1 MKEDE
6 RTESHDPAFVSTLI
20 SEAYQRIQ
28 PNLHRTRLI
37 RDEKYSLWLKCENEQ
52 NTGSFKWRGALAK
65 LSTFEPGLT
74 IVTAS
79 TGNHGL
85 GVAHAARLFD
95 LHAKVFVPSTAVPKK
110 IEKLKQTG
118 AEVITVD
125 GDSLVAE
132 LTGKEFASKNDFEW
146 VSPYNDL
153 DVISGQGTIGYEIE
167 EDAGVIDKVFITVG
181 GGGLIS
187 GIASWL
193 KHHQPGIQ
201 IIGCQPGNSPEMW
214 VSVIK
219 GHVVDIPD
227 ANPTLSD
234 GSAGPLEHDSI
245 TFPMCQKLVDMWV
258 LITEDE
264 IEHAIRYLYQAHD
277 LIVEGAAGVA
287 MAAAMK
293 EEHTGNSIV
302 ILCGGNID
310 PAVHLH
316 ICGK

>member
-1 MKEDE
+1 MKEDDQE
-6 RTESHDPAFVSTLI
+6 IQFNPAFISSLI
-20 SEAYQRIQ
+20 LEAYQRIQ

-37 RDEKYSLWLKCENEQ
+37 RDEKHGLWLKCENEQ

-65 LSTFEPGLT
+65 LSTFDSGLT

-85 GVAHAARLFD
+85 GVANAARLFD
-95 LHAKVFVPSTAVPKK
+95 LHAKVFVPATASPKK
-110 IEKLKQTG
+110 IERLRQTG

-132 LTGKEFASKNDFEW
+132 LTGKEFAVKNNFEW
-146 VSPYNDL
+146 VSPYNDP
-153 DVISGQGTIGYEIE
+153 DVISGQGTIGFEISE
-167 EDAGVIDKVFITVG
+167 NLGRIDKAFVTVG

-193 KHHQPGIQ
+193 KHHQSDVE
-201 IIGCQPGNSPEMW
+201 IIGCQPANSPEM
-214 VSVIK
+214 SISILA
-219 GHVVDIPD
+219 GHVIDAPD
-227 ANPTLSD
+227 ALPTLSD

-245 TFPMCQKLVDMWV
+245 TFPICQEVVNRWI
-258 LITEDE
+258 LITEEE
-264 IEHAIRYLYQAHD
+264 IENAIRYLFHTHE
-277 LIVEGAAGVA
+277 LVVEGAAGVA

-293 EEHTGNSIV
+293 EEHPGNSVV

-310 PAVHLH
+310 PSIHET
-316 ICGK
+316 ICRQ